1 MRNTYDLF
9 PIKYHHVHIR
19 DHGDIFGQLI
29 DSCSHLLS
37 SSKDKW
43 NCDTTTTF
51 FDENDIIPPDELG
64 QFLAPYLYQYFPPE
78 VNINI
83 VNSWVNVYDSGN
95 WQEPHHHIQFPEFI
109 NFSGVIFINYDPE
122 KDAKFYFENMNF
134 TPTYW
139 LPGSDSLGNLN
150 GSVRVYGVWT
160 ATHTPTQKSINLK
173 SYHYWDFNDD
183 GLITQVGDYFD
194 ATGMMM
200 SLSEE

>member
-1 MRNTYDLF
+1 MNKLIYVLSLLFLYSCNNVNNTNEDQSSNNSNYERNLESAKRFMNLHEVEDLESQ
-9 PIKYHHVHIR
+9 VAMLS
-19 DHGDIFGQLI
+19 DDLI
-29 DSCSHLLS
+29 HEPPRYGAELQ
-37 SSKDKW
+37 DKQG
-43 NCDTTTTF
+43 F
-51 FDENDIIPPDELG
+51 INDIVS
-64 QFLAPYLYQYFPPE
+64 YQE
-78 VNINI
+78 N
-83 VNSWVNVYDSGN
+83 
-95 WQEPHHHIQFPEFI
+95 
-109 NFSGVIFINYDPE
+109 
-122 KDAKFYFENMNF
+122 FENMNF